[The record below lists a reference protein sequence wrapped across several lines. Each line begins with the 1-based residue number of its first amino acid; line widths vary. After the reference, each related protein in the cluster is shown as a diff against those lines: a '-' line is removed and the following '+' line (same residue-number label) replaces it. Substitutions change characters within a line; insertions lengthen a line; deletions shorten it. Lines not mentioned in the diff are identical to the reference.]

1 VPGPIALLGSG
12 EFTAAMLD
20 VDRDLLAATG
30 RRRPRV
36 AIVPT
41 ASWPDGEATFRTWI
55 AQGCA
60 HFGDLGAEV
69 EPVELRGRDDADD
82 PAWAQAIGE
91 ADLVYLSGGKPR
103 HLLEAV
109 VGTPVGKAL
118 ADLHERG
125 GVIAGCS
132 AGAMVLAAQ
141 QLRLAGRRPI
151 RLPLGWSRALGIVA
165 GAAVLPHYDAIPEAL
180 VAALVLAVPRS
191 PVVLGIDEE
200 TAVVGV
206 GGTWQVRGRG
216 RVTVWHGRRRTR
228 HRDGET
234 FRIHAAAPD
243 GDRVEDDLG
252 ATDGDLHRD
261 DPGNR

>member
-69 EPVELRGRDDADD
+69 EPVELRSRDDADD
-82 PAWAQAIGE
+82 PAWTQAIGE

-103 HLLEAV
+103 HLVEAL
-109 VGTPVGKAL
+109 VGTPVGEAL
-118 ADLHERG
+118 TEVHRRG

-132 AGAMVLAAQ
+132 AGAMALAAQ
-141 QLRLAGRRPI
+141 HLRLAGRRRVRVPI
-151 RLPLGWSRALGIVA
+151 GWRRALGIVE
-165 GAAVLPHYDAIPEAL
+165 GTAVLPHYDSLPESL
-180 VAALVLAVPRS
+180 VAALVLALPRS

-206 GGTWQVRGRG
+206 DGTWQVRGRG
-216 RVTVWHGRRRTR
+216 RVTVWRGRHRAR
-228 HRDGET
+228 HRDGDT
-234 FRIHAAAPD
+234 FRLPIAP
-243 GDRVEDDLG
+243 
-252 ATDGDLHRD
+252 A
-261 DPGNR
+261 DPGAPREAGAAGGAGGGPGQR